1 MATSGTIR
9 PGSKPKEAIV
19 HENPEATE
27 EEQEQ
32 AQGGRQA
39 EEEGMR
45 YPGHD
50 DPDTAPDDTGPDAGS
65 GSDSEK

>member
-1 MATSGTIR
+1 
-9 PGSKPKEAIV
+9 V

-32 AQGGRQA
+32 AQEGRQQ
-39 EEEGMR
+39 EEDAMR

-50 DPDTAPDDTGPDAGS
+50 DPDAAKKDGD
-65 GSDSEK
+65 EE

>member
-1 MATSGTIR
+1 M
-9 PGSKPKEAIV
+9 

>member
-1 MATSGTIR
+1 
-9 PGSKPKEAIV
+9 V

-32 AQGGRQA
+32 AQEGRQQ

-45 YPGHD
+45 YPGHE
-50 DPDTAPDDTGPDAGS
+50 DPDAARERTEGDD
-65 GSDSEK
+65 E